1 MIPLTV
7 SVYYLL
13 HDGALPDDEV
23 PAPGGVGGEFGLDGG
38 GGEAGLQLLLE
49 LLVLHVPASV
59 GWFWG
64 VCVALV

>member
-49 LLVLHVPASV
+49 LLVLHVPVVSA
-59 GWFWG
+59 GFA
-64 VCVALV
+64 VCTVALV